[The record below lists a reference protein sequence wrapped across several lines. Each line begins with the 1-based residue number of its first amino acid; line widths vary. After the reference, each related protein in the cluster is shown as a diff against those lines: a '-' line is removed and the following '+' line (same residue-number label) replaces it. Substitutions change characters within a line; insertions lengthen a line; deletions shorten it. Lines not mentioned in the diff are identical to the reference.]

1 VLGPGFGAAHPRAPL
16 QPILCASMST
26 PLGALAFVAGLALSS
41 AGEAHAQ
48 RRAAPPA
55 AERGTQQ
62 GPGQR
67 TPAPRNRAGADTAR
81 TKPGEPRGQTTGAP
95 TAPVAEGDGTG
106 IQVPD
111 GRLRQWFGFVDA
123 DGNGWLSLRE
133 TAAGL
138 DFDAGRFRSF
148 DIDKDGRM
156 TIAEYRD
163 FYAREIDAGIPPRA
177 PRSAV
182 TERRVSPRR
191 DELQLRV
198 AFDRDL
204 DGTLD
209 IREFGTLL
217 AEYGQ
222 GDLDARLI
230 FQRADGNGDQRLDLA
245 ELTRVAVLLDPL
257 AQSQIRAA
265 PAMAR
270 TLSDLFGAQSPRG
283 SEAQPPY
290 IAGPVPTFWRLDI
303 DGDGSIEDEDLAVL
317 QGYTHMPISL
327 AAVKSALDRDG
338 DGRLSALE
346 FAMALDPNVRP
357 ESPAPAR

>member
-1 VLGPGFGAAHPRAPL
+1 MGSSLRV
-16 QPILCASMST
+16 
-26 PLGALAFVAGLALSS
+26 LAFVAGLTLTM
-41 AGEAHAQ
+41 AGDASAQ
-48 RRAAPPA
+48 RGTPPPA
-55 AERGTQQ
+55 REPGAQQ
-62 GPGQR
+62 APGGRARTTRPPAGPG
-67 TPAPRNRAGADTAR
+67 AAR
-81 TKPGEPRGQTTGAP
+81 ITQDDPGRGQDDPRRAQTPDAPITPDDDGA
-95 TAPVAEGDGTG
+95 G

-133 TAAGL
+133 TSSGL

-148 DIDKDGRM
+148 DVDKDGRM
-156 TIAEYRD
+156 TIAEYKN
-163 FYAREIDAGIPPRA
+163 FYIREIEAGHPPSA
-177 PRSAV
+177 PRSTV
-182 TERRVSPRR
+182 TKGRVAPRR

-204 DGTLD
+204 DGALD
-209 IREFGTLL
+209 TPEFATLL

-222 GDLDARLI
+222 GDLDARMV

-257 AQSQIRAA
+257 AQSQKRAA
-265 PAMAR
+265 PPMAR
-270 TLSDLFGAQSPRG
+270 SLSELFGAHTARTG
-283 SEAQPPY
+283 EGQPPY

-303 DGDGSIEDEDLAVL
+303 DGDGFIEDEDLAIL
-317 QGYTHMPISL
+317 QGHTHMPISVG
-327 AAVKSALDRDG
+327 AVKSALDRDG